1 MVARLDQPER
11 KQFRV
16 VDQLDPD
23 GRQDDGGTELAV
35 QALLREAFCWS
46 ESRAPPCQK
55 DVPEM
60 AENRKSAHL
69 GDDTLQSERSEIS
82 LLLLVPRQSAPA
94 ERTCRPRLALANPSA
109 AMPFAFDQDA
119 SVRYLQQVGKQ
130 CQPARNP
137 VLTTVYSLGNARVS
151 AKVRAQRR
159 RHRQQR
165 HDKGRRHEPPPL
177 LRSDPVPYPTE
188 GRPEEERD
196 ERSEGLLVAL
206 VEGAIGRGE

>member
-1 MVARLDQPER
+1 MIARLDQLER

-46 ESRAPPCQK
+46 EWSAPVRKGCSGHGGEPQICSPWRRYPAKRAIRNQPLAP
-55 DVPEM
+55 
-60 AENRKSAHL
+60 R
-69 GDDTLQSERSEIS
+69 TERE
-82 LLLLVPRQSAPA
+82 APA

-119 SVRYLQQVGKQ
+119 SVRYLQRVGKQ

-151 AKVRAQRR
+151 TKVRAQRR

-165 HDKGRRHEPPPL
+165 HDKGRRHEPPSL
-177 LRSDPVPYPTE
+177 LRSDPVPYPPE
-188 GRPEEERD
+188 GGPEEERD